1 MEEGKKVVHMEP
13 SNKSEKL
20 TYEQLE
26 NVARQL
32 SEQNQMLIRRVQETN
47 MGNVF
52 KRLDYLFKVVEQDTK
67 FNKEFVEKCIS
78 EIESI
83 MVLSEEENTE
93 D

>member
-1 MEEGKKVVHMEP
+1 MKEGKKVVHMEP

-32 SEQNQMLIRRVQETN
+32 SEQNQMLIKRVQETN

-67 FNKEFVEKCIS
+67 FNKEFAKKCIS

-83 MVLSEEENTE
+83 MVISEEENTE

>member
-52 KRLDYLFKVVEQDTK
+52 KRLDYLFKVVGQDTK